1 MRRVRNAVLRL
12 GQERGSSSLATDLNP
27 MADDFLKYKR
37 MYLRIPTPRGVWV
50 SWRDT
55 ARRDVSRVR
64 EVGYGGLFI
73 STPNPLAVGT
83 VLTLLLSVPE
93 GEIRAGAIVRNT
105 FPDEGM
111 GVEFSE
117 MGQESFARLE
127 TLLTRL
133 RLSMQSE
140 GVKPA

>member
-1 MRRVRNAVLRL
+1 
-12 GQERGSSSLATDLNP
+12 

-50 SWRDT
+50 SWQDT
-55 ARRDVSRVR
+55 IRKDVSRVR
-64 EVGYGGLFI
+64 EVGFGGLFI

-105 FPDEGM
+105 SPDEGM
-111 GVEFSE
+111 GVEFNE
-117 MGQESFARLE
+117 MGPEAFARLE

-140 GVKPA
+140 GVKKV